1 VESCDSL
8 SFGHIHL
15 VRRVVL
21 ERCALL
27 SIASACYRASRA
39 VGGIRAGYLA
49 GGFVSARA
57 KALTRGCG
65 SWNMQGGLLC
75 A

>member
-1 VESCDSL
+1 VESRDSL
-8 SFGHIHL
+8 LFGHIA
-15 VRRVVL
+15 RRIVL
-21 ERCALL
+21 ERRALL
-27 SIASACYRASRA
+27 SVALACYRASRA

-49 GGFVSARA
+49 DGFVSARA
-57 KALTRGCG
+57 KALTRGFG